1 MRAKR
6 SNLMEAPEPSVR
18 FTPPAPAP
26 PPLHR
31 DQALFL
37 DFDGTLVEIA
47 PSPGL
52 VRVPAELPPLLDELV
67 GRLDGAVA
75 VVSGR
80 PLDELARML
89 APFAGGIAGD
99 HGLERRGSDG
109 TVTRCLAH
117 PELDRFRPLAAGF
130 AARHDGVFLE
140 DKGGSLA
147 LHYRQAPSLAA
158 RCRALVREAVQAS
171 SGTLAAVAG
180 KMVIE
185 LIPRSAG
192 KGRAIA
198 EFLADPPFRGRR
210 PVFVGDDITDE
221 DGFAA
226 VNRLGGVSI
235 HVGSGATIARHNLAT
250 VSDVL
255 AWLARG
261 LAG

>member
-1 MRAKR
+1 MRQAGCRRRPTR
-6 SNLMEAPEPSVR
+6 SSGANR
-18 FTPPAPAP
+18 RAPAP

-52 VRVPAELPPLLDELV
+52 VLVPAELLHLLDELA

-80 PLDELARML
+80 RLDELAGLL

-99 HGLERRGSDG
+99 HGLERRLSDG

-117 PELDRFRPLAAGF
+117 PELDRFRPLVAGF

-140 DKGGSLA
+140 DKSGSLA
-147 LHYRQAPSLAA
+147 LHYRQAPALAA
-158 RCRALVREAVQAS
+158 RCRALVRGAAQAS
-171 SGTLAAVAG
+171 NGTLATVAG

-192 KGRAIA
+192 KGRAIE
-198 EFLADPPFRGRR
+198 EFLVDPPFHGRL
-210 PVFVGDDITDE
+210 PVFVGDDTTDE
-221 DGFAA
+221 DGFAV
-226 VNRLGGVSI
+226 VNRLGGVSV
-235 HVGSGATIARHNLAT
+235 HVGGGATIARHNLAT
-250 VSDVL
+250 VADVL

-261 LAG
+261 PAG

>member
-1 MRAKR
+1 MRQAVCRRRPTR
-6 SNLMEAPEPSVR
+6 SSSAIR
-18 FTPPAPAP
+18 RAPAP

-52 VRVPAELPPLLDELV
+52 VQVPAGLPDFLSELA
-67 GRLDGAVA
+67 GRLNGAVA

-80 PLDELARML
+80 SLDELTRML
-89 APFAGGIAGD
+89 APFAGAIAGD
-99 HGLERRGSDG
+99 HGLERRRSDG

-117 PELDRFRPLAAGF
+117 PQLEQFRPLAAGV
-130 AARHDGVFLE
+130 ATRHDGVLFE

-158 RCRALVREAVQAS
+158 RCRALVREAAQAS
-171 SGTLAAVAG
+171 GGTLAAVAG

-198 EFLADPPFRGRR
+198 EFLADPPFHGRL
-210 PVFVGDDITDE
+210 PVFAGDDTTDE

-235 HVGSGATIARHNLAT
+235 HVGGGATIARHNLAT
-250 VSDVL
+250 VPDVL
-255 AWLARG
+255 AWVARG